1 MAITATFQIEPALIS
16 HVVSQIHEVTAA
28 EPGLTPRSI
37 ARLTELAQS
46 EKLAVLFADGKL
58 AGWAAVEKL
67 TKNISELGLL
77 YMKPEYRSPENF
89 NALAQLIM
97 NSDDRYLLATYDQI
111 LIRYLKT
118 AWHAKSTNLLGATL
132 ISRGKFITKRLNR
145 ASRNAVRSHLKQ
157 GKPLYAIVGRR

>member
-77 YMKPEYRSPENF
+77 YLKPEYRSAGNF
-89 NALAQLIM
+89 NALAQLIL
-97 NSDDRYLLATYDQI
+97 NSAVRNLLAQIDQ
-111 LIRYLKT
+111 
-118 AWHAKSTNLLGATL
+118 
-132 ISRGKFITKRLNR
+132 
-145 ASRNAVRSHLKQ
+145 
-157 GKPLYAIVGRR
+157 